1 MLSDISSSFRN
12 ILKGLVYPVCVAS
25 CKGSD
30 LTNHA
35 ITVSSVTSV
44 SFEPASLLVCINS
57 DSSMSN
63 AIDEEVKL
71 NISFLHSSQKNIAEL
86 CSNPA
91 SKIRRF
97 DNSYWDFDLNANPYI
112 KDAQGV
118 AFCFIDKIIN
128 HGTHQVLILN
138 LENVLTKEAAP
149 SPLLYGNQSY
159 LEKFTF

>member
-63 AIDEEVKL
+63 AIVEKIKL
-71 NISFLHSSQKNIAEL
+71 NISFLNSSQKNIADL

-97 DNSYWDFDLNANPYI
+97 DNSYWDFDLNENPYI

>member
-1 MLSDISSSFRN
+1 MHSDISSSFRN

-25 CKGSD
+25 YKGPD

-63 AIDEEVKL
+63 AIDEKVKL

>member
-63 AIDEEVKL
+63 AIDEKVKL

-118 AFCFIDKIIN
+118 AF
-128 HGTHQVLILN
+128 
-138 LENVLTKEAAP
+138 
-149 SPLLYGNQSY
+149 LLY
-159 LEKFTF
+159 